1 MGDPNAFRILLVDD
15 DIDVVACLR
24 DFLEEVPGA
33 FKVVMAH
40 SGDEA
45 FLRLVDFKPDVIVL
59 DVGLPDTSG
68 LEILNPIQDIHPNA
82 HIVMLTGNATP
93 ELREAALRQGAV
105 RFLEKP
111 LELLGFR
118 RLLQELG
125 TKSRTR
131 EANAL
136 EGGMDILDLV
146 QMMFLCQKSAAV
158 RFTFG
163 RRRATLRF
171 ERGELVYIDD
181 GSISG
186 DKAFFNMVLLWGEGR
201 FYTVSD
207 ETALL
212 LERNTWMSTDRML
225 MEAALLRD
233 HASVE
238 GPGIAEPIPA
248 AAASASPQVGPAPGA
263 PTQSLPEATAIPEA
277 PKGDMKALLGQLM
290 GAEGTRAALVVDWDG
305 KVIEG
310 RAKSGVLALETLGA
324 VISASLGSTQVI
336 GRELRVG
343 GGNLVVL
350 EFEKGNLLARVLGS
364 HGVLAVLVDSDANL
378 GMHRYN
384 VMRLASEIENIL

>member
-1 MGDPNAFRILLVDD
+1 MGDPEAFRVLLVDD
-15 DIDVVACLR
+15 DVDVVACIK

-33 FKVVMAH
+33 FEVITAH

-45 FLRLVDFKPDVIVL
+45 FLRLVGFKPDVIVL
-59 DVGLPDTSG
+59 DVDLPDISG
-68 LEILNPIQDIHPNA
+68 IEILNPIQDIHPNA
-82 HIVMLTGNATP
+82 HIVMLTGCATS
-93 ELREAALRQGAV
+93 EQRETALRQGAV

-131 EANAL
+131 EASGL

-171 ERGELVYIDD
+171 ERGELVYVDD
-181 GSISG
+181 GSLTG
-186 DKAFFNMVLLWGEGR
+186 EKAFYNMVLLWGEGR
-201 FYTVSD
+201 FYTVSE
-207 ETALL
+207 ETAQL
-212 LERNTWMSTDRML
+212 LERNNWTPTDCLL

-233 HASVE
+233 HAVTNAPAAPAMEPAPSA
-238 GPGIAEPIPA
+238 PAEP
-248 AAASASPQVGPAPGA
+248 APEA
-263 PTQSLPEATAIPEA
+263 PTQILPEASNTQKLSPR
-277 PKGDMKALLGQLM
+277 GLRDLLGQLM
-290 GAEGTRAALVVDWDG
+290 DGEGSQAAVVVDWEG
-305 KVIEG
+305 FVIEG
-310 RAKSGVLALETLGA
+310 RAHSGLLPMETIGA
-324 VISASLGSTQVI
+324 VLSASLGSTQII

-350 EFEKGNLLARVLGS
+350 EFERGNLLARPLGT
-364 HGVLAVLVDSDANL
+364 HGILAVLVSPEANL
-378 GMHRYN
+378 GQHRCN
-384 VMRLASEIENIL
+384 IMKLAPEIEAAL